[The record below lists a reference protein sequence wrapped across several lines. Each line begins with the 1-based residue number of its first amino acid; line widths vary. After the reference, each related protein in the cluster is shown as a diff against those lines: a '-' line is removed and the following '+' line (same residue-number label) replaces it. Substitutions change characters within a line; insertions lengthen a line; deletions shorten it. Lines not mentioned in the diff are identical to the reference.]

1 MAKKEK
7 PETKKAKRDKSQ
19 TVKGKAKSPRAPEKR
34 DERKKLET
42 IREIEREKQLSLQE
56 VGSVV
61 CPLRKKSF
69 AELLERGPLDAE
81 RRGRSLESFRLF
93 AETYG
98 AEAFRLNWSP
108 YHLDAIQK
116 IEDAV
121 NSGAMFAFAMPRGS
135 GKSTICHWAMIWAS
149 LSGRVP
155 YVLYVGATSKSAER
169 RLQNLK
175 RTLRFNELLFDDF
188 PEVVAPIRHCA
199 GEPRRAAGQKYQGAA
214 TGLEW
219 TDRIVLGAIPGLS
232 QNFVIDTG
240 SIDGELRG
248 RSYEN
253 QKGETVRPGFVVV
266 DDPQT
271 RESAKSRPQTDYR
284 EAILKGD
291 LRYLAGPGT
300 RTGLVV
306 PCTVIYQD
314 DLADRLLDTRRNP
327 EFKGSRSKML
337 DSFPERVD
345 LWEQYDEIRKQ
356 SFRDGGN
363 GEEATEFY
371 RVNRDEMDRGAVAAW
386 AERFGEGELSAIQS
400 AMNLKLADEASF
412 FAECQNEP
420 LISGDDEDRQVLPAD
435 VEGRSLGVPWGTVPD
450 DAEKITGFIDIS
462 EKVLWFA
469 LVAWRKDGTG
479 TIFRYG
485 AFPDQGADYV
495 KLSAVRRSLQAQAGK
510 GKSFLAALLEGLE
523 ELVELLAGAEFKSET
538 GDLFTL
544 SGLGIDSGW
553 GEYATDVYRFCRR
566 SSYRSIL
573 RPTKGIGI
581 TALRRP
587 LVDPEKKI
595 KSRES
600 VEGQWLFS
608 PTKLGIPLLQYD
620 TNLWKTRV
628 SSALRLDIHAGGSLS
643 FTRPRLARGNHR
655 MIAEQLTA
663 EIGERVSANGRTV
676 TQWRQI
682 PGRDNHLLDCAVG
695 AAVVANTIG
704 IRFDLGFSTRR
715 IRQVDGDKKA
725 GGRSA
730 SEGGRAEKS
739 KAPRARSRPRSSVT
753 F

>member
-1 MAKKEK
+1 MAKNTNLK
-7 PETKKAKRDKSQ
+7 TKKAKRDKPK
-19 TVKGKAKSPRAPEKR
+19 TRKAKAKSPPAPKR
-34 DERKKLET
+34 RDGRRQLERT
-42 IREIEREKQLSLQE
+42 RELDREKLLSLQE
-56 VGSVV
+56 VGSAV
-61 CPLRKKSF
+61 CPVRKKSF
-69 AELLERGPLDAE
+69 AELLERGPLDPE
-81 RRGRSLESFRLF
+81 RRARSLEGLRVFC
-93 AETYG
+93 ETYG
-98 AEAFRLNWSP
+98 ADAFRLAWSP

-116 IEDAV
+116 IEEAV
-121 NSGAMFAFAMPRGS
+121 VSGEMFAFAMPRGA
-135 GKSTICHWAMIWAS
+135 GKSTLCHWAMLWAS

-155 YVLYVGATSKSAER
+155 YVLYVGATAKSAER

-175 RTLRFNELLFDDF
+175 RTLRFNERLFDDF
-188 PEVVAPIRHCA
+188 PEVIAPIRHCA

-219 TDRIVLGAIPGLS
+219 TDRIVLGSLPGLS
-232 QNFVIDTG
+232 PNFVIDTG

-253 QKGETVRPGFVVV
+253 QKGEPVRPGFVVV

-284 EAILKGD
+284 EQILKGD
-291 LRYLAGPGT
+291 LRYLAGPGQ
-300 RTGLVV
+300 RIGMVI

-314 DLADRLLDTRRNP
+314 DLADRLLDRKRNP
-327 EFKGSRSKML
+327 EFKGVRSKML
-337 DSFPERVD
+337 DSFPERSD
-345 LWEQYDEIRKQ
+345 LWEQYDEIRRQ
-356 SFRDGGN
+356 SFRDGGR

-371 RVNRDEMDRGAVAAW
+371 RANRDEMDRGAVATW
-386 AERFGEGELSAIQS
+386 SERFGEGELSAIQA
-400 AMNLKLADEASF
+400 AMNLKLADEAAF

-420 LISGDDEDRQVLPAD
+420 IQAADSEEKQLYPSD
-435 VEGRSLGVPWGTVPD
+435 VESRSIAVQWGAVPD

-462 EKVLWFA
+462 EKVLWYI
-469 LVAWRKDGTG
+469 LIAWRKDGTG

-485 AFPDQGADYV
+485 THPDQGVDFV
-495 KLSAVRRSLQAQAGK
+495 KLSAVRKSLQSQAGR

-523 ELVELLAGAEFKSET
+523 ELVELLAGAEYKSET
-538 GDLFTL
+538 GEVFTL

-587 LVDPEKKI
+587 LVDPQRKI

-608 PTKLGIPLLQYD
+608 PTKLGVPLLQFD
-620 TNLWKTRV
+620 TNLWKTRIA
-628 SSALRLDIHAGGSLS
+628 SALRIDVHSSGSLS
-643 FTRPRLARGNHR
+643 LTKPRGARGNHR

-663 EIGERVSANGRTV
+663 EIGDLVSANGRTV
-676 TQWRQI
+676 TQFRQI

-715 IRQVDGDKKA
+715 IRQVDPAEKK
-725 GGRSA
+725 GGRS
-730 SEGGRAEKS
+730 ETGGAEPKE
-739 KAPRARSRPRSSVT
+739 KAPRVRSRPRASVS